1 MRVFNPFWETI
12 HMTILETLKTSEVQ
26 EDLHGRG
33 YSRRDL
39 GKIAALLGGGVAL
52 GRAAPAL
59 AQQSARAVVGAV
71 RIGSNECW
79 TGPLPAGAQAAMK
92 IVMEGNRYEPNN
104 EHEKLFAA
112 VSAVEGL
119 PATHIK
125 AWPGSSDPLNRAAV
139 TFASPTRGIVTA
151 DPTYEQIWRT
161 GAWLGAKVTKAPL
174 GPQYQHDVKA
184 MLAADPNAG
193 LYYVCSPNNPTGTL
207 TPIEDIMWLAEN
219 KPKDAVLIVDEAY
232 IHFAGT
238 PNAAKLVAT
247 RDDVLV
253 MRTFSKLFGMAG
265 MRLGLTF
272 AAPSLHEKMMRYDG
286 MQVTNMLP
294 MTAVAC
300 GTASVPLASEI
311 KARRDEMIAVREK
324 AIAHLQRRGLKVLP
338 GSHANMFMV
347 DWNGKAPKEM
357 MAALLAQK
365 VQIGRSWTA
374 YPTMSRVTVGSA
386 EDMQKFTLAVDK
398 VLLG

>member
-1 MRVFNPFWETI
+1 
-12 HMTILETLKTSEVQ
+12 MTIMETLKKPEIN
-26 EDLHGRG
+26 EDLRGRG
-33 YSRRDL
+33 YSRRDM
-39 GKIAALLGGGVAL
+39 GRIAALLGGSVAL
-52 GRAAPAL
+52 SRAAPAF
-59 AQQSARAVVGAV
+59 AQQSAKAVIGAV

-79 TGPLPAGAQAAMK
+79 TGPLPAGAAAAMK
-92 IVMEGNRYEPNN
+92 IVTEGNRYEPNG
-104 EHEKLFAA
+104 EHEQLFAA

-161 GAWLGAKVTKAPL
+161 AAWIGAKVTKAPL

-207 TPIEDIMWLAEN
+207 TPIADIMWLAEN

-232 IHFAGT
+232 IHFADA
-238 PNAAKLVAT
+238 PNAAKLVAS

-286 MQVTNMLP
+286 FQVTNMLP

-300 GTASVPLASEI
+300 GTASIPLAADI
-311 KARRDEMIAVREK
+311 KARRDEMIAVRGK
-324 AIAHLQRRGLKVLP
+324 TIAHLQNRGLKVLP
-338 GSHANMFMV
+338 GSHANMFMTE
-347 DWNGKAPKEM
+347 WKGKAPKEM
-357 MAALLAQK
+357 MAALLAQN
-365 VQIGRSWTA
+365 VQIGRSWSA

-386 EDMQKFTLAVDK
+386 ADMEKFRIAVDK
-398 VLLG
+398 VLLA